1 MPTKTKPKVVILA
14 GGMGMRL
21 KEETEYKPKPL
32 VLIGPHPILWH
43 IMKTYMHY
51 GFNDFVICLG
61 YKGEMIKEYFLNY
74 EAFNNDITLE
84 YGKKCK
90 IKPIHNGQRET
101 FKVTLVDTGS
111 ETMTGG
117 RIKKIEKYID
127 SDDFFMT
134 YGDGVSNVNI
144 KDLYAFHLS
153 HGKVATVTGVR
164 PQSHFGE
171 LVVAGDKVTAF
182 AEKPQSKDGLIS
194 GGFFVFKK
202 KIFRYFPDKDCFF
215 EQEPM
220 KNLLKNEQLK
230 VNKHYGFWHCMD
242 TYKEVKHLN
251 DLWDSGKAPW
261 KVWK

>member
-1 MPTKTKPKVVILA
+1 
-14 GGMGMRL
+14 
-21 KEETEYKPKPL
+21 
-32 VLIGPHPILWH
+32 
-43 IMKTYMHY
+43 MHY

-84 YGKKCK
+84 YGQKCK
-90 IKPIHNGQRET
+90 IKPIHNGQREN

-117 RIKKIEKYID
+117 RIKRIEKYID

-144 KDLYAFHLS
+144 KALYAFHLS
-153 HGKVATVTGVR
+153 HGKVATITGVR
-164 PQSHFGE
+164 PDSHFGE
-171 LVVAGDKVTAF
+171 LVVSGDTVIAF
-182 AEKPQSKDGLIS
+182 SEKPQSKDGLIS
-194 GGFFVFKK
+194 GGFFVLKK
-202 KIFRYFPDKDCFF
+202 KIFRYIPDKDCFF

-220 KNLLKNEQLK
+220 KNLLKNNQLK
-230 VNKHYGFWHCMD
+230 VNKHKGFWHCMD
-242 TYKEVKHLN
+242 TMRDVKQLN
-251 DLWDSGKAPW
+251 DMWDSGQAPW